1 MAANTGKNPKQS
13 SGLHP
18 LLVRFAERA
27 EDMDAYK
34 ASRSGLDLTA
44 AYQCYL
50 YRLEPSTY
58 TGGAEYLRSFS
69 EVPDENTVKNL
80 FGGGRYQL
88 RIFQNGRIQP
98 GPANFRISGN
108 PKLVAV
114 EDDDA
119 PDEKPVVS
127 ESSDGVL
134 FGILE
139 RKINGL
145 EEKIAQVL
153 RGVETAS
160 GGGDSLSPE
169 RLSRL
174 IDVANAKRLESQLL
188 TGALGAPETKPAPA
202 GAVSPSGLSPDM
214 LEMVLK
220 IFRAGVD
227 FAGSSGDGDT
237 DDIVSKGLSHL
248 MDLFTKATGKTAPV
262 SAVEPPRVSPAPDV
276 RVDGSPDP
284 ERVEIDRR
292 AVEREYTERKET
304 SMMERLQRAV
314 GVMLDAFSAGAD
326 YSVDDICA
334 FVWEVLPPE
343 QIGHIKDNLTFVN
356 VRMLME
362 GSPESQIELDTYKD
376 GVESVLTRLKT
387 VEGGTPVSDGP
398 D

>member
-1 MAANTGKNPKQS
+1 
-13 SGLHP
+13 
-18 LLVRFAERA
+18 
-27 EDMDAYK
+27 MDAYK
-34 ASRSGLDLTA
+34 AAGSDLDLTA

-108 PKLVAV
+108 PKLAAA
-114 EDDDA
+114 EDEDS
-119 PDEKPVVS
+119 PDNKPVGSV
-127 ESSDGVL
+127 SSDSVL

-145 EEKIAQVL
+145 EEKIAQLL

-169 RLSRL
+169 RLGRL
-174 IDVANAKRLESQLL
+174 IDVANAKRLETQLL
-188 TGALGAPETKPAPA
+188 AGALGTPEVKPAPPP
-202 GAVSPSGLSPDM
+202 GAVTPSGASPDM
-214 LEMVLK
+214 LDMVLK
-220 IFRAGVD
+220 VFRAGAE
-227 FAGSSGDGDT
+227 FAGSSEGGDT

-248 MDLFTKATGKTAPV
+248 MDLFTKATGKTVPAP
-262 SAVEPPRVSPAPDV
+262 SVEPARVPVVPDMPAGNAPE
-276 RVDGSPDP
+276 P
-284 ERVEIDRR
+284 ERIEADRR
-292 AVEREYTERKET
+292 AVERIGTERRE
-304 SMMERLQRAV
+304 SVVMERLQRAV
-314 GVMLDAFSAGAD
+314 GVMLDAFSAKAD
-326 YSVDDICA
+326 YSLDDICG
-334 FVWEVLPPE
+334 FVREVLSQE
-343 QIGHIKDNLTFVN
+343 EIDHIGDNLTFVN

-362 GSPESQIELDTYKD
+362 GSPESQIELDEYKA
-376 GVESVLTRLKT
+376 GVESVLTRLRA
-387 VEGGTPVSDGP
+387 VEGGTSESDGT